1 MEKNAN
7 AIEIIEIMKL
17 YRKGI
22 LFNFKPYE
30 TLIAKLSMFA
40 AIPINNIDIHCIL
53 ISPCNCLLSSIYMS
67 KWEIACGPGLR
78 NDGGAIDTGE

>member
-7 AIEIIEIMKL
+7 TIEIREIMKL
-17 YRKGI
+17 YSKGI

-40 AIPINNIDIHCIL
+40 AIPINKYRYPLHTYFPLQLFVI
-53 ISPCNCLLSSIYMS
+53 IYLYEQMGNS
-67 KWEIACGPGLR
+67 VRARFTK
-78 NDGGAIDTGE
+78 

>member
-7 AIEIIEIMKL
+7 TIEIREIMKL

-30 TLIAKLSMFA
+30 TLITKLSMFA
-40 AIPINNIDIHCIL
+40 AIPINNIETHCIL
-53 ISPCNCLLSSIYMS
+53 IAPCPYLFVPYVYEQIENSV
-67 KWEIACGPGLR
+67 R
-78 NDGGAIDTGE
+78 NSLTK

>member
-7 AIEIIEIMKL
+7 AIEIREIMKL

-53 ISPCNCLLSSIYMS
+53 ISPCNCLFIIYLYEQMGSSVRARFT
-67 KWEIACGPGLR
+67 K
-78 NDGGAIDTGE
+78 

>member
-7 AIEIIEIMKL
+7 TIEIREIMKL

-22 LFNFKPYE
+22 LFSFKPYE

-40 AIPINNIDIHCIL
+40 AIPINNIDTHCIF
-53 ISPCNCLLSSIYMS
+53 ISPCTYLCVLYVYEQIENCV
-67 KWEIACGPGLR
+67 R
-78 NDGGAIDTGE
+78 NRFTK